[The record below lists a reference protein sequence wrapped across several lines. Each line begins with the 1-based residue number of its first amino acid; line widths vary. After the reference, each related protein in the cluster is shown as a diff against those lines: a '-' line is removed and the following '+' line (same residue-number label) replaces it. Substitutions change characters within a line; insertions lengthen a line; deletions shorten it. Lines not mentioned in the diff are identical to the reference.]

1 MQSWRSGGF
10 SSARQGPASPPP
22 AVCPERLG
30 PASRAGSGGAG
41 GCGSQ
46 TSARAFTSHRERPG
60 GMGAVCPRASRRPAL
75 PATRPGPP
83 APPPPAPGARSP
95 ALASGGS
102 ATVSSSPRRRRGTED
117 LLSPVSKMCPS
128 EMRTLWH
135 RWSPVFIS
143 LAALF
148 SKVTEGRGA
157 LESIQRFSLLPTY
170 LPVTYRV
177 HGADAAFFLKEADQD
192 VMRNSS
198 LQSRVESFLVH
209 RARRPPALSASYGPF
224 SARQAVPPDL
234 LLPPAGPPG
243 AGAGG
248 ALSPGQRLQA
258 HILRDDVYPGR
269 PTVQVLFHVLGRGDW
284 AEPEPLPCLR
294 VFAFRETREV
304 RGSCRLRGEL
314 GLCVAELRLPASW
327 FSAPAVV
334 AGRRR
339 PVGPAMGSAVQLYY
353 TVHPGDAHGDCAH
366 GDPDEAG
373 PPLQRIGSVFL
384 HQALQPPALRELRLD
399 DNVAVHYLPQTAH
412 QGDVLTFPV
421 SVSRNCTEDQFTL
434 RNQTRSAGRVPSRQG
449 VHKLWASRFQLQLSY
464 RMFFAEVGAYVDT
477 KAFNEG
483 SFFWM

>member
-1 MQSWRSGGF
+1 
-10 SSARQGPASPPP
+10 
-22 AVCPERLG
+22 
-30 PASRAGSGGAG
+30 
-41 GCGSQ
+41 
-46 TSARAFTSHRERPG
+46 
-60 GMGAVCPRASRRPAL
+60 
-75 PATRPGPP
+75 
-83 APPPPAPGARSP
+83 
-95 ALASGGS
+95 
-102 ATVSSSPRRRRGTED
+102 
-117 LLSPVSKMCPS
+117 MCPS
-128 EMRTLWH
+128 EMGTLWH

-243 AGAGG
+243 AGG
-248 ALSPGQRLQA
+248 ALYPGRRLQA
-258 HILRDDVYPGR
+258 HILREDIYPGQ
-269 PTVQVLFHVLGRGDW
+269 PTVQVLFHVLGRSDW
-284 AEPEPLPCLR
+284 DEPEPLPCLR

-304 RGSCRLRGEL
+304 RSSCRLHGEL
-314 GLCVAELRLPASW
+314 GLCVAELRLPSGW
-327 FSAPAVV
+327 FSAPVVV

-339 PVGPAMGSAVQLYY
+339 PVDPAAGSAAQLYY
-353 TVHPGDAHGDCAH
+353 TVHPGDARGDCAR
-366 GDPDEAG
+366 GDPDEAE

-384 HQALQPPALRELRLD
+384 HQARRTPALRELRLD

-434 RNQTRSAGRVPSRQG
+434 RTSGDANGAPSKPDQVCWPRTSLQG
-449 VHKLWASRFQLQLSY
+449 VHKLWALRCQLQLSH
-464 RMFFAEVGAYVDT
+464 RMFFVEVGAYVDT
-477 KAFNEG
+477 KGFNEG
-483 SFFWM
+483 SFFSM